1 MSKYMLRR
9 LGVASES
16 GYQLPPLQACLEAVL
31 EQSDRLMDDVLGG
44 LKASLVPVMGQK
56 SAATLNPQACQTIAA
71 LCEQGPAIQQCFAAQ
86 LRKRVFGGETG
97 AATPQPMMRFDDF
110 QFLDAGQLDANI
122 EFAQS
127 QHTVL
132 TAVEDVLPT
141 VNAMVSHLMGWSSVQ
156 GHLNPLKPDAF
167 VQALRATLEELV
179 PDLEARSGVMALAS
193 AQLGVSL
200 HSLYREVSEWLRS
213 QGVEPVHMASGVTT
227 GLWNPASAKEST
239 VMRTM
244 LTLDKLRR
252 LLSGELDPNPAA
264 ADRMDFAQTI
274 PASLETLQEMKLV
287 EPMMKRLAERA
298 SKAGASLPGAAS
310 GGGVL
315 DMLAQQGESADRRQL
330 GVQLGREVVLL
341 MLDNLMRDR
350 RLLAPVRA
358 NLQALEPVLIQL
370 SQQDG
375 RFFSERQHPA
385 RVFLDRLT
393 HRSLAFASEAA
404 PGYARFQKYFD
415 NAVSVLTGGAGDSAA
430 FARVLRKLDDAWAAE
445 EAVQHQRASE
455 AARGLLR
462 AEQRNLLA
470 QRLGKQFAERM
481 GGTQVPDFAVAFLR
495 GPWAQVVAEAQL
507 NFADGTVDPGG
518 YIALVDDLLWSVQ
531 LRLIRNNR
539 ARLIQMVPDMLVTL
553 RRGLE
558 LISYPQQRLAAFF
571 DALIS
576 FHEQVFDSADA
587 PAVAQSSAAPAPAEA
602 ADAFWVVGS
611 EAADS
616 GYMEADA
623 LQTVPAATAH
633 SQSAGADR
641 RFWQVD
647 ALAIGTWVDLAVAG
661 TWVRAQLTWAS
672 PQRTLFL
679 FIAGGGGTH
688 SVSRETLEQM
698 KTSGLVRM
706 VSASRVLDN
715 ALDGVARTALQNDL
729 QRPPGV

>member
-1 MSKYMLRR
+1 
-9 LGVASES
+9 
-16 GYQLPPLQACLEAVL
+16 
-31 EQSDRLMDDVLGG
+31 
-44 LKASLVPVMGQK
+44 
-56 SAATLNPQACQTIAA
+56 
-71 LCEQGPAIQQCFAAQ
+71 
-86 LRKRVFGGETG
+86 
-97 AATPQPMMRFDDF
+97 
-110 QFLDAGQLDANI
+110 
-122 EFAQS
+122 
-127 QHTVL
+127 
-132 TAVEDVLPT
+132 
-141 VNAMVSHLMGWSSVQ
+141 
-156 GHLNPLKPDAF
+156 
-167 VQALRATLEELV
+167 
-179 PDLEARSGVMALAS
+179 
-193 AQLGVSL
+193 
-200 HSLYREVSEWLRS
+200 
-213 QGVEPVHMASGVTT
+213 
-227 GLWNPASAKEST
+227 
-239 VMRTM
+239 
-244 LTLDKLRR
+244 
-252 LLSGELDPNPAA
+252 
-264 ADRMDFAQTI
+264 
-274 PASLETLQEMKLV
+274 
-287 EPMMKRLAERA
+287 
-298 SKAGASLPGAAS
+298 
-310 GGGVL
+310 
-315 DMLAQQGESADRRQL
+315 
-330 GVQLGREVVLL
+330 
-341 MLDNLMRDR
+341 
-350 RLLAPVRA
+350 
-358 NLQALEPVLIQL
+358 
-370 SQQDG
+370 
-375 RFFSERQHPA
+375 
-385 RVFLDRLT
+385 
-393 HRSLAFASEAA
+393 
-404 PGYARFQKYFD
+404 
-415 NAVSVLTGGAGDSAA
+415 VLTGGAGDSAA
-430 FARVLRKLDDAWAAE
+430 FARALRKLDDAWAAE

-518 YIALVDDLLWSVQ
+518 YLALVDDLLWSVQ